1 MGGAGGAEIMKD
13 RMETNNFLSTK
24 VERSFVVFVFVSY
37 REYEYEYNGLIVY
50 IIILCVVLVNSKLTN
65 KDQ

>member
-1 MGGAGGAEIMKD
+1 MGWGGAEIMKD
-13 RMETNNFLSTK
+13 GMETNNFLSTK

-37 REYEYEYNGLIVY
+37 HEYEYEYNGLIVY
-50 IIILCVVLVNSKLTN
+50 IIIHCVVLVNSKLTN